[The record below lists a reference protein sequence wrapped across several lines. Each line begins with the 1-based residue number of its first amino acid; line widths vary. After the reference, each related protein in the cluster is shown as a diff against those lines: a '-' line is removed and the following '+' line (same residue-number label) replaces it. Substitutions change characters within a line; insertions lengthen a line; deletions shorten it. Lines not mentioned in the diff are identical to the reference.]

1 MDPLAAPVDI
11 FATKGIE
18 YLIILFF
25 LAAFLT
31 FWLMFTDRYPTV
43 KVKGT
48 KNKIMDWFRVPD
60 GIFFHQGHA
69 WAQVERAGV
78 LKVGMDDFAQKMVG
92 TVKSVDTGKAG
103 EKVRQGEEGWTL
115 KMGNRSIPM
124 LSPVN
129 GEILEVNKEALA
141 NPSLINRDP
150 YGKGWLIKVK
160 AENFVRDSKNLLSA
174 KLARS
179 WIEDVT
185 DKLRASMGAAE
196 LGPVYQ
202 DGGVVLR
209 EMARKIDKKNWEKLL
224 GEFFLTQ

>member
-1 MDPLAAPVDI
+1 
-11 FATKGIE
+11 
-18 YLIILFF
+18 
-25 LAAFLT
+25 
-31 FWLMFTDRYPTV
+31 
-43 KVKGT
+43 
-48 KNKIMDWFRVPD
+48 
-60 GIFFHQGHA
+60 
-69 WAQVERAGV
+69 
-78 LKVGMDDFAQKMVG
+78 
-92 TVKSVDTGKAG
+92 
-103 EKVRQGEEGWTL
+103 
-115 KMGNRSIPM
+115 M